1 MADQQF
7 RVKNGI
13 AIGTSSF
20 VDVNRNIVAGVAT
33 FNNAKVVGVATLGII
48 SATNGQ
54 GGMGIVTFQSQVAI
68 ESGTQTITIAP
79 PSQNAGF
86 VSSYN
91 LTLPSKLGTDG
102 QVLTLGQ
109 NGVLGFNTAGLY
121 EARYYVSAA
130 NGSDSNDGRSKP
142 FATIKKA
149 TQAASFRSFQLPG
162 GRYIDAGN
170 LLNVNKT
177 FIQEEV
183 VGFVTFTYPS
193 LLTNLDYDSTL
204 CKRDVGYVV
213 DAIVYDLSYGGNSK
227 SVESGLAYWNAG
239 TSYVAGESV
248 ETIAAYRYIIDL
260 SKKIINNVGVTTSY
274 QLPSFAISQIFDN
287 TISYDNSCNPSAYSE
302 NCCANVLSAIDSY
315 VGIVTSII
323 GIGTTAAPTITNPT
337 TKSKPVAIFV
347 EAGDYVEDNPILLY
361 DDIAIVG
368 DNIRN
373 TIIRPQNAGK
383 DLFRV
388 RNGCY
393 VTGFAMKDYADAAGV
408 PQFTFDNAVS
418 FDDPSDTSTSRSNYA
433 SKTTKPIITRSP
445 YIQNCSI
452 LSFLGAN
459 GIFVDG
465 SKVLSP
471 NQAIIKEE
479 SENPVIGA
487 QPQFGKSMVAAAFTM
502 VSFGGIGWR
511 TINDGYAQVVSC
523 FQIFCK
529 YGSLTQSGGYLSITN
544 SATNFGLYALR
555 STGFSQNSFAFDRG
569 RIAATGTS
577 SGLQTLRAVGLGRS
591 DQNLYVLRFVN
602 GQFAD
607 ATSNFKPIVTQAE
620 FNATT
625 GINTSSDRITIIG
638 HPFSN
643 GDTILYLGDENASPK
658 SIVGG
663 LISGNQYYLSYVDT
677 NNFELY
683 EDNSLTRKVNLISS
697 AVGINTIQKGNSEFF
712 VKEVIDA
719 HTSYQNISIGATA
732 GTPQFTS
739 GKEVTQVVTGGT
751 AVGYA
756 VTYNASKRELL
767 ISVESQGG
775 IRKFFGVSGSESN
788 LSIQDHSSSPIS
800 LGITA
805 VTGIST
811 YHTVEFTVD
820 STVSGTTI
828 TGIASLPKDYQ
839 VYFNRPSTINA
850 NAHAWEYSGS
860 GTDYNALPQNG
871 GKTVS
876 SSEQVNELGGR
887 VYSTGTN
894 ELGDFKVGNFITA
907 YNRTGNIIFN
917 NKVTIGQIDSLN
929 LSLSGGVSI
938 SQFSTDV
945 GLGDNEIGGAQNYR
959 VATQLATRTFLG
971 NRLGNFIDK
980 TLSSNAVP
988 SAVVQLNSF
997 GQINSDLIP
1006 PKIVNYYRANVSGG
1020 RTDIVNQ
1027 IPATNIQNGDTVLE
1041 PGVGYVLIADTYGQY
1056 LILNDTTR
1064 NYNFNNND
1072 VVIST
1077 NSGGG
1082 AIGIVTTPPVNAV
1095 GYGTTGL
1102 VKGVLLNVTVT
1113 SGGSGYTNPGIYTC
1127 VLDNA
1132 TGIGTSARAAIT
1144 VGASGTVTSV
1154 NVNFGGRKYA
1164 SGDIITINTPSL
1176 IGGRT
1181 GGANFTATVSAIETR
1196 LYLKLTNNQK
1206 FAGSSILSDYIADN
1220 DAIGITTNIQV
1231 GYGKTF
1237 DPTDVSTGGSIDFN
1251 FDRIIV
1257 GLSTFTDGDPV
1268 IYSAN
1273 GGNVLVGLSQ
1283 NYTYYAKRVGI
1294 TSIELYTSYALSS
1307 KVDFTGNGSGTHTI
1321 TRVGIN
1327 TVESHIVF
1335 ERHGLGTGD
1344 AVKVTGE
1351 VPVGVTT
1358 GNFYFIGSVV
1368 PNAFTLHA
1376 ARADAVASLNG
1387 TSFNPVS
1394 FASTGPGIAM
1404 TFTKQN
1410 VTYSATVNTSSNIF
1424 DNWTVLASGTIDASN
1439 ITSGTIS
1446 PSRLGGGTANS
1457 DTFLRGDSSYARVVS
1472 AVGIGTTE
1480 PITATATSQDSAPG
1494 GIGINTYYGKLNIT
1508 LNRAASTLDTYSTL
1522 GVSKFRTSTF
1532 SIGDDGSVSIKG
1544 SSNGDVDAA
1553 TLSGQSGAYYLNPV
1567 NFTSSIPISR
1577 GGTGLSALPSAGSIL
1592 QGNGTSYDLVT
1603 SPTLAGNLTLTNG
1616 GNFIAVGAAITNAN
1630 ITGFGTVNYL
1640 GNINAVHTGIVS
1652 FTGTGNNINH
1662 TSGTATLNNVNVTGV
1677 TTVGTLNYTSLSG
1690 TAGASIPF
1698 LTNTNT
1704 VHSGIV
1710 TFSGTGNNIN
1720 CTAGTQV
1727 FNNSVFSGIST
1738 FLGQVNVGTANYTS
1752 ATVGGTLQTNNF
1764 IVTGVTTAGRL
1775 QVSDTIAATT
1785 LTVSGVT
1792 TVGTL
1797 YFTSLGG
1804 TAGASIPYL
1813 TNTNTVVSGIATFT
1827 GTDNNIQQTNG
1838 TAALNRLTVSG
1849 ISTFTGLINYGSIS
1863 GTTITNSGTAG
1874 LTNATVS
1881 GVTTFSGSG
1890 NNINQSAGTAAIN
1903 RLTVA
1908 GISTFTGQLNAG
1920 TISASSLIGTLN
1932 NTLTINS
1939 PLTGTSYNNSGAVTL
1954 GINATSANTANYV
1967 VQRGASGEFSM
1978 GALTAS
1984 SSTFS
1989 NYVRTLEQVR
1999 ATGWYGTPT
2008 GSSYTGLAV
2017 EMGMSAGQGYVI
2029 CYNRDTSTYGTL
2041 NLQAT
2046 GSAGISIP
2054 ASGTTITVTGAIS
2067 GNSTI
2072 TGTQLISN
2080 IATGTAPLTVT
2091 STTQVTN
2098 LNAQYHNGLLSA
2110 TANTGSTIVAR
2121 DASGNFSMGGL
2132 TATTGNFSST
2142 LTVGGA
2148 IVRSSAG
2155 SGYLSG
2161 NYSSVET
2168 TSTTMPI
2175 YTIGGSYFPTSSS
2188 LNTMYG
2194 IGYAYGTVAY
2204 ATAGTAWGLYVCS
2217 AGTTKHFLDS
2227 DNGVAYAT
2235 ASHRS
2240 QLFYDLNDTGYYCD
2254 PNGTSSLN
2262 AIFRTNTRVA
2272 IAQKVPLGHYTP
2284 GETVFEIDPTWT
2296 DTEIRNYFNSNNV
2309 SWVADS
2315 TAPGGYAIS
2324 IVGNVNV
2331 GGVYTSGFP
2340 YIPVDQDDIFYMECW
2355 VKNVS
2360 TNNAHYMGSIDY
2372 NESFGNLGG
2381 NPGSFGYWV
2390 MSNSSPGAPVSAWV
2404 KYCGYIG
2411 GFSASTTGTFK
2422 TGTKYFTPQAL
2433 FNYSGGGTT
2442 YISGWKCIK
2451 VTNYGSRTIIGR
2463 TASITGENKYALD
2476 VYHPIDY
2483 YQLRIRAASQPLLK
2497 FSGAYNSGNGAE
2509 IWQNTSGNLYFNI
2522 NGSSTALT
2530 SIPGPYTI
2538 IYGSARSPIFYDQ
2551 DNTAYYDDPAST
2563 SRIVST
2569 IIGGHG
2575 GTAYD
2580 TASSGRLYIGTNAD
2594 NAYSIY
2600 THMENY
2606 GGNYTKL
2613 TLDWHTGIKIGA
2625 YYGYGG
2631 IRFYNNSIASSGTE
2645 VFSVARGDSNVR
2657 VNNDL
2662 YVGIS
2667 QSSSNIYMYDS
2678 DEGTRRIHCNSNRVG
2693 FLNQSDGWGAYCSD
2707 NGDWTTDTISY
2718 AGTSHRSP
2726 IFYDSDNTGYYLDPN
2741 STTFLNLLRCNNWL
2755 YLDQNYGH
2763 SIVGAYSATRYQG
2776 VFAMGDSYKL
2786 AADGTTTGSLYGLAW
2801 SHPNAGGA
2809 AANLSNHGL
2818 LVLLNGTYYA
2828 AISGS
2833 IRCIT
2838 DMRTPI
2844 YYDSDNTA
2852 YYLDPASSSELSSF
2866 TAATYT
2872 RMDEPFRKFN
2882 RQAYNG
2888 DSNYWTGTRGW
2899 GTTFTW
2905 DTAWSYGFGGFDI
2918 WGTSTGHPQGAGYVH
2933 AQGIQSGLHYALSDG
2948 SAAYGWQ
2955 LVGAADAGTRLWM
2968 RGKWGG
2974 STTAWRELAM
2984 YGVNVGGNLYADVFY
2999 DSNDTGYYIDPA
3011 STSDSALRIRGGA
3024 LHGPNPTW
3032 GSYLLVGGDGR
3043 QNRINDSAVASVCS
3057 TNGNL
3062 HLDAASG
3069 YVTYINHYDGNAIY
3083 FGGGANNNWGEW
3095 SSGILYSYADTR
3107 SPIFYDYNN
3116 TGYYTDPASTS
3127 NLNSVSMQGGNVY
3140 GVMYFHAN
3148 RNTSSDSPPL
3158 QAYSSNGSGAI
3169 MSFHRGGYYAVNFGL
3184 DSDNVMRIGGWSASA
3199 NRWQLDMS
3207 GNMTAAG
3214 TVTANSDIKLKENI
3228 EVITDAL
3235 ERVSKIRGV
3244 TFTRND
3250 QEDKKKRH
3258 VGVIAQEVEKVLPE
3272 VVMEGNDGIKSVAYG
3287 NLVGLLIEAIKEQQM
3302 QINELKN
3309 MIINKNESI

>member
-20 VDVNRNIVAGVAT
+20 VDVNRNIVAGIAT
-33 FNNAKVVGVATLGII
+33 FNNLKVVGIATLGII
-48 SATNGQ
+48 SATTTQSGL
-54 GGMGIVTFQSQVAI
+54 GIVTFQTRIAI
-68 ESGTQTITIAP
+68 QSGTETITISP
-79 PSQNAGF
+79 PSQNSGF
-86 VSSYN
+86 VTSYN
-91 LTLPSKLGTDG
+91 LTLPYKLGTDG

-109 NGVLGFNTAGLY
+109 DGILGFNTAGLY

-130 NGSDSNDGRSKP
+130 NGSDNNDGRSKP
-142 FATIKKA
+142 FKTIRKA
-149 TQAASFRSFQLPG
+149 AQAASFRSFQLPG
-162 GRYIDAGN
+162 GRYLDAGN

-193 LLTNLDYDSTL
+193 LLTNLDYDATI

-239 TSYVAGESV
+239 TSYVDGESV
-248 ETIAAYRYIIDL
+248 ETIAAYRYIVDL
-260 SKKIINNVGVTTSY
+260 SKKIINNIGVTTSY

-323 GIGTTAAPTITNPT
+323 GIGTTAAPTISNPT
-337 TKSKPVAIFV
+337 TKSKPIAIFV
-347 EAGDYVEDNPILLY
+347 EAGDYVENNPILLY
-361 DDIAIVG
+361 EDIAIVG
-368 DNIRN
+368 DNLRN

-393 VTGFAMKDYADAAGV
+393 VTGFAMKDYVDAAGV
-408 PQFTFDNAVS
+408 PQFTFDNAVA
-418 FDDPSDTSTSRSNYA
+418 FDDPSDTSTSRVNYA

-638 HPFSN
+638 HPFLN
-643 GDTILYLGDENASPK
+643 GDTILYIGDENASPK
-658 SIVGG
+658 SVVGG
-663 LISGNQYYLSYVDT
+663 LISGNQYYLSYIDT
-677 NNFELY
+677 NNFQLY

-907 YNRTGNIIFN
+907 YNRTGNIVFN

-1273 GGNVLVGLSQ
+1273 GGNGLVGLSQ
-1283 NYTYYAKRVGI
+1283 NYTYYTKRVGI

-1532 SIGDDGSVSIKG
+1532 SIGNDGSVSIKG

-1616 GNFIAVGAAITNAN
+1616 GNFVAVGAAITNAN

-1652 FTGTGNNINH
+1652 FTGTGDNIKH
-1662 TSGTATLNNVNVTGV
+1662 TSGTATLSNVNVIGV

-1698 LTNTNT
+1698 ITNTNT
-1704 VHSGIV
+1704 VVSGIV
-1710 TFSGTGNNIN
+1710 TFTGTDNNIN

-1752 ATVGGTLQTNNF
+1752 ATVGGTLQTNNL

-1792 TVGTL
+1792 TVGAL

-1804 TAGASIPYL
+1804 TAGASIPFI
-1813 TNTNTVVSGIATFT
+1813 TNTNTVVSGIVTFT

-1849 ISTFTGLINYGSIS
+1849 ISTFTGTINYGTIS

-2121 DASGNFSMGGL
+2121 DASGNFSAGTI
-2132 TATTGNFSST
+2132 TA
-2142 LTVGGA
+2142 A
-2148 IVRSSAG
+2148 
-2155 SGYLSG
+2155 LSG
-2161 NYSSVET
+2161 NATTSSGLPTYYIGGQQTNPQTYFGQSVGLRVAMTGFPSVWADTLWINGYAGGDVLQMCALHTLRNGQPRMYISAQASNATSYGTTYEFLTTFNYAGYSTFSGTVSGT
-2168 TSTTMPI
+2168 TLTSTVATGTAPLTVTSTTQVTNLNAQYLGGLLVHAGTNNEANKVVRTDGNGYIQAGWINSISGDMGDWGNGVTRYYTSNDGYIRYNTRNSTKVQLGLTGKYDADRRDFTTDSNYFTGSMGWGTEDLNNVMTWGSGFFDTWSNPANQPSGTSHWVGVQAYHYVNAANSGYGWQMCGGPI
-2175 YTIGGSYFPTSSS
+2175 ANLRFRNSWPNNTSWKTIPVLDVNDTNGGAMYAGIYYDSNNTAYYVDPNGITNLSSNDAPLRVLKTSGVNSVCARFENQYGDNSWGMVGEFRIGSGSS
-2188 LNTMYG
+2188 TDRPSILFSTGYNTDTWSVGFGYYGDSNFRIKYDHGYRNGGWGTSAFEIDRSSNVWMYG
-2194 IGYAYGTVAY
+2194 
-2204 ATAGTAWGLYVCS
+2204 S
-2217 AGTTKHFLDS
+2217 S
-2227 DNGVAYAT
+2227 
-2235 ASHRS
+2235 RS
-2240 QLFYDLNDTGYYCD
+2240 PIFYDSNNTGYYCD
-2254 PNGTSSLN
+2254 PASTSNLNVLQLAGSLTYLSGYTATNGILRCTPN
-2262 AIFRTNTRVA
+2262 VHINTPA
-2272 IAQKVPLGHYTP
+2272 
-2284 GETVFEIDPTWT
+2284 
-2296 DTEIRNYFNSNNV
+2296 
-2309 SWVADS
+2309 
-2315 TAPGGYAIS
+2315 GYAV
-2324 IVGNVNV
+2324 IVNW
-2331 GGVYTSGFP
+2331 
-2340 YIPVDQDDIFYMECW
+2340 D
-2355 VKNVS
+2355 
-2360 TNNAHYMGSIDY
+2360 NA
-2372 NESFGNLGG
+2372 
-2381 NPGSFGYWV
+2381 
-2390 MSNSSPGAPVSAWV
+2390 
-2404 KYCGYIG
+2404 
-2411 GFSASTTGTFK
+2411 TTGATQTFR
-2422 TGTKYFTPQAL
+2422 
-2433 FNYSGGGTT
+2433 
-2442 YISGWKCIK
+2442 
-2451 VTNYGSRTIIGR
+2451 V
-2463 TASITGENKYALD
+2463 
-2476 VYHPIDY
+2476 
-2483 YQLRIRAASQPLLK
+2483 
-2497 FSGAYNSGNGAE
+2497 GNGAGADVFYVRADGYGY
-2509 IWQNTSGNLYFNI
+2509 I
-2522 NGSSTALT
+2522 SSYLEGAASLR
-2530 SIPGPYTI
+2530 
-2538 IYGSARSPIFYDQ
+2538 APIFYDSN
-2551 DNTAYYDDPAST
+2551 NTGYYTDPASNSLLNT
-2563 SRIVST
+2563 FQTAGYVV
-2569 IIGGHG
+2569 IGGNFTNNPYNSTSGARLMFG
-2575 GTAYD
+2575 GGDANAQGNY
-2580 TASSGRLYIGTNAD
+2580 YVGTNL
-2594 NAYSIY
+2594 N
-2600 THMENY
+2600 NY

-2613 TLDWHTGIKIGA
+2613 DLAWHTGIRMGA
-2625 YYGYGG
+2625 QPSYGG
-2631 IRFYNNSIASSGTE
+2631 IRFFSTESLATQIFSIGETD
-2645 VFSVARGDSNVR
+2645 GNVR
-2657 VNNDL
+2657 VTND
-2662 YVGIS
+2662 I
-2667 QSSSNIYMYDS
+2667 
-2678 DEGTRRIHCNSNRVG
+2678 
-2693 FLNQSDGWGAYCSD
+2693 
-2707 NGDWTTDTISY
+2707 
-2718 AGTSHRSP
+2718 RS
-2726 IFYDSDNTGYYLDPN
+2726 
-2741 STTFLNLLRCNNWL
+2741 
-2755 YLDQNYGH
+2755 
-2763 SIVGAYSATRYQG
+2763 
-2776 VFAMGDSYKL
+2776 
-2786 AADGTTTGSLYGLAW
+2786 
-2801 SHPNAGGA
+2801 
-2809 AANLSNHGL
+2809 
-2818 LVLLNGTYYA
+2818 
-2828 AISGS
+2828 
-2833 IRCIT
+2833 
-2838 DMRTPI
+2838 PI
-2844 YYDSDNTA
+2844 YYD
-2852 YYLDPASSSELSSF
+2852 L
-2866 TAATYT
+2866 
-2872 RMDEPFRKFN
+2872 
-2882 RQAYNG
+2882 
-2888 DSNYWTGTRGW
+2888 
-2899 GTTFTW
+2899 
-2905 DTAWSYGFGGFDI
+2905 
-2918 WGTSTGHPQGAGYVH
+2918 
-2933 AQGIQSGLHYALSDG
+2933 
-2948 SAAYGWQ
+2948 
-2955 LVGAADAGTRLWM
+2955 
-2968 RGKWGG
+2968 
-2974 STTAWRELAM
+2974 
-2984 YGVNVGGNLYADVFY
+2984 
-2999 DSNDTGYYIDPA
+2999 
-3011 STSDSALRIRGGA
+3011 
-3024 LHGPNPTW
+3024 
-3032 GSYLLVGGDGR
+3032 
-3043 QNRINDSAVASVCS
+3043 
-3057 TNGNL
+3057 
-3062 HLDAASG
+3062 
-3069 YVTYINHYDGNAIY
+3069 
-3083 FGGGANNNWGEW
+3083 
-3095 SSGILYSYADTR
+3095 
-3107 SPIFYDYNN
+3107 NN

-3127 NLNSVSMQGGNVY
+3127 NLNSCTAIRYLARASGI
-3140 GVMYFHAN
+3140 
-3148 RNTSSDSPPL
+3148 SL
-3158 QAYSSNGSGAI
+3158 GSGNSAQLEI
-3169 MSFHRGGYYAVNFGL
+3169 NNAASGACNISFHREGVYGAHFGL
-3184 DSDNVMRIGGWSASA
+3184 DTDNVFSTYGWSAGAGYTSM
-3199 NRWQLDMS
+3199 RV
-3207 GNMTAAG
+3207 GNLTASG
-3214 TVTANSDIKLKENI
+3214 TVTANSDIKLKTNI
-3228 EVITDAL
+3228 KTLTNSLDKVL
-3235 ERVSKIRGV
+3235 QMRGV
-3244 TFTRND
+3244 EFDRIDIEGEHNI
-3250 QEDKKKRH
+3250 
-3258 VGVIAQEVEKVLPE
+3258 GFIAQEIEKIVPE
-3272 VVMEGNDGIKSVAYG
+3272 LVRENKGTKSVAYG
-3287 NLVGLLIEAIKEQQM
+3287 NITALLVEAIKEQQM

>member
-149 TQAASFRSFQLPG
+149 AQAASFRSFQLPG

-227 SVESGLAYWNAG
+227 SVEAGLAYWNAG

-287 TISYDNSCNPSAYSE
+287 TVSYDNSCNPSAYSE

-408 PQFTFDNAVS
+408 PQFTFDNAIS

-625 GINTSSDRITIIG
+625 GINTSSDRITILG
-638 HPFSN
+638 HPFLN

-1344 AVKVTGE
+1344 AVKVTGQ

-1410 VTYSATVNTSSNIF
+1410 VTYSSTVNTSSNIF

-1494 GIGINTYYGKLNIT
+1494 GVGINTYYGKLNIT
-1508 LNRAASTLDTYSTL
+1508 LNRAASTLNTYSTL
-1522 GVSKFRTSTF
+1522 GVSKFKTSTF

-1567 NFTSSIPISR
+1567 NFTSAIPISR

-1616 GNFIAVGAAITNAN
+1616 GNFVAVGAAITNAN

-1752 ATVGGTLQTNNF
+1752 ATVAGTLQTNNL

-1874 LTNATVS
+1874 LTNVTVS

-1984 SSTFS
+1984 TGSFSSTIS
-1989 NYVRTLEQVR
+1989 PANGIYLQRVNATNTGINWYSTTYTAWTTYMGSAAQTNLGPTNNITAPSGTLVTTWGLRNFIENAGGYGWTFESGA
-1999 ATGWYGTPT
+1999 ATGQPT
-2008 GSSYTGLAV
+2008 VVAEIRSSDGAARFGGDV
-2017 EMGMSAGQGYVI
+2017 
-2029 CYNRDTSTYGTL
+2029 
-2041 NLQAT
+2041 
-2046 GSAGISIP
+2046 
-2054 ASGTTITVTGAIS
+2054 SGTTLTSRV
-2067 GNSTI
+2067 
-2072 TGTQLISN
+2072 
-2080 IATGTAPLTVT
+2080 ATGTAPLTVT

-2121 DASGNFSMGGL
+2121 DASGNFSAGTI
-2132 TATTGNFSST
+2132 TA
-2142 LTVGGA
+2142 A
-2148 IVRSSAG
+2148 
-2155 SGYLSG
+2155 LSG
-2161 NYSSVET
+2161 NATTSSGLPTYYIGGQQTNPQTYFGQSVGLRVAMTGFPSVWADTLWINGYAGGDVLQMCALHTLRNGQPRMYISAQASNATSYGTTYEFLTTFNYAGYSTFSGTVSGT
-2168 TSTTMPI
+2168 TLTSTVATGTAPLTVTSTTQVTNLNAQYLGGLLVHAGTNNEANKVVRTDGNGYIQAGWINTTSGDSGFATRLTRI
-2175 YTIGGSYFPTSSS
+2175 YCSNDAYVRYLGLTDFKVSMGESAKNNYSRRIDYTSDANYHVGSFGHSGYGANETFHGGSGFFDIWSGTNYPGGFTHIHGFNALHYTVNS
-2188 LNTMYG
+2188 LGTTGGN
-2194 IGYAYGTVAY
+2194 AYGWQMAVQYNSDSGPWWRRCNAGSFSSWLKLVSYGNNQSGDIY
-2204 ATAGTAWGLYVCS
+2204 ATLYY
-2217 AGTTKHFLDS
+2217 
-2227 DNGVAYAT
+2227 DN
-2235 ASHRS
+2235 
-2240 QLFYDLNDTGYYCD
+2240 DNTGYYVN
-2254 PNGTSSLN
+2254 PASTSNLN
-2262 AIFRTNTRVA
+2262 ALTVNSTFTVNNAWSYVA
-2272 IAQKVPLGHYTP
+2272 N
-2284 GETVFEIDPTWT
+2284 
-2296 DTEIRNYFNSNNV
+2296 NY
-2309 SWVADS
+2309 
-2315 TAPGGYAIS
+2315 GYG
-2324 IVGNVNV
+2324 IVGLYSASVFQLV
-2331 GGVYTSGFP
+2331 FAMGDAYKTTAAGGISNLYGIAWSHP
-2340 YIPVDQDDIFYMECW
+2340 
-2355 VKNVS
+2355 
-2360 TNNAHYMGSIDY
+2360 NAGGIAANLNTHGALITENGAFLAALSGSIRCRDDMRAPIY
-2372 NESFGNLGG
+2372 
-2381 NPGSFGYWV
+2381 YD
-2390 MSNSSPGAPVSAWV
+2390 SN
-2404 KYCGYIG
+2404 
-2411 GFSASTTGTFK
+2411 
-2422 TGTKYFTPQAL
+2422 
-2433 FNYSGGGTT
+2433 
-2442 YISGWKCIK
+2442 
-2451 VTNYGSRTIIGR
+2451 
-2463 TASITGENKYALD
+2463 
-2476 VYHPIDY
+2476 
-2483 YQLRIRAASQPLLK
+2483 
-2497 FSGAYNSGNGAE
+2497 
-2509 IWQNTSGNLYFNI
+2509 
-2522 NGSSTALT
+2522 
-2530 SIPGPYTI
+2530 
-2538 IYGSARSPIFYDQ
+2538 
-2551 DNTAYYDDPAST
+2551 NTAYYTDPAST
-2563 SRIVST
+2563 SNLNVLNL
-2569 IIGGHG
+2569 
-2575 GTAYD
+2575 
-2580 TASSGRLYIGTNAD
+2580 SGRLGIDNPADYASTAITSLTSAPIDSYAQYDPSAGTSVIYFPMIHQTALYNSGYRTHTSYGLIKRSNGWDAAHYFAIGGSDSYPTE
-2594 NAYSIY
+2594 SFFL
-2600 THMENY
+2600 NY
-2606 GGNYTKL
+2606 GGSIS
-2613 TLDWHTGIKIGA
+2613 HTN
-2625 YYGYGG
+2625 GYVITNG
-2631 IRFYNNSIASSGTE
+2631 SSR
-2645 VFSVARGDSNVR
+2645 A
-2657 VNNDL
+2657 
-2662 YVGIS
+2662 
-2667 QSSSNIYMYDS
+2667 
-2678 DEGTRRIHCNSNRVG
+2678 
-2693 FLNQSDGWGAYCSD
+2693 
-2707 NGDWTTDTISY
+2707 
-2718 AGTSHRSP
+2718 P
-2726 IFYDSDNTGYYLDPN
+2726 IFYDSDNTGYY
-2741 STTFLNLLRCNNWL
+2741 
-2755 YLDQNYGH
+2755 
-2763 SIVGAYSATRYQG
+2763 
-2776 VFAMGDSYKL
+2776 
-2786 AADGTTTGSLYGLAW
+2786 
-2801 SHPNAGGA
+2801 
-2809 AANLSNHGL
+2809 
-2818 LVLLNGTYYA
+2818 
-2828 AISGS
+2828 
-2833 IRCIT
+2833 
-2838 DMRTPI
+2838 
-2844 YYDSDNTA
+2844 
-2852 YYLDPASSSELSSF
+2852 
-2866 TAATYT
+2866 
-2872 RMDEPFRKFN
+2872 
-2882 RQAYNG
+2882 
-2888 DSNYWTGTRGW
+2888 
-2899 GTTFTW
+2899 
-2905 DTAWSYGFGGFDI
+2905 
-2918 WGTSTGHPQGAGYVH
+2918 
-2933 AQGIQSGLHYALSDG
+2933 
-2948 SAAYGWQ
+2948 
-2955 LVGAADAGTRLWM
+2955 
-2968 RGKWGG
+2968 
-2974 STTAWRELAM
+2974 
-2984 YGVNVGGNLYADVFY
+2984 
-2999 DSNDTGYYIDPA
+2999 
-3011 STSDSALRIRGGA
+3011 
-3024 LHGPNPTW
+3024 
-3032 GSYLLVGGDGR
+3032 
-3043 QNRINDSAVASVCS
+3043 
-3057 TNGNL
+3057 
-3062 HLDAASG
+3062 
-3069 YVTYINHYDGNAIY
+3069 
-3083 FGGGANNNWGEW
+3083 
-3095 SSGILYSYADTR
+3095 
-3107 SPIFYDYNN
+3107 
-3116 TGYYTDPASTS
+3116 TDPASTS
-3127 NLNSVSMQGGNVY
+3127 RVYSIFLQNVIDFPTSSGASSGRGGPAYNIYQESGGWSSPYPDLCLGFHTGLSFGANANYQGMRFFTDYDLGTLVMQINGGSNYIYKYTWMYTNTTGFYSDTNGAHFMPNTGSSYGSWQVQGSRNGWRGIHFYDGGNTPHLMFD
-3140 GVMYFHAN
+3140 G
-3148 RNTSSDSPPL
+3148 
-3158 QAYSSNGSGAI
+3158 SSNGGFYYESGGRWSLYYSHANASWGVNTSTTSSSYAI
-3169 MSFHRGGYYAVNFGL
+3169 YT
-3184 DSDNVMRIGGWSASA
+3184 
-3199 NRWQLDMS
+3199 S
-3207 GNMTAAG
+3207 GNIYATGTITAASDARKKTEIE
-3214 TVTANSDIKLKENI
+3214 TVTN
-3228 EVITDAL
+3228 AL
-3235 ERVSKIRGV
+3235 DKVNQLRGV
-3244 TFTRND
+3244 TYKRTD
-3250 QEDKKKRH
+3250 IKEDDSRYNK
-3258 VGVIAQEVEKVLPE
+3258 VEIGVIAQEVEPILPE
-3272 VVMEGNDGIKSVAYG
+3272 VVTYASDVDEYAVSYG
-3287 NLVGLLIEAIKEQQM
+3287 NFAGLFIEAFKEQTEI
-3302 QINELKN
+3302 INTLKKEIEELKF
-3309 MIINKNESI
+3309 KLGD